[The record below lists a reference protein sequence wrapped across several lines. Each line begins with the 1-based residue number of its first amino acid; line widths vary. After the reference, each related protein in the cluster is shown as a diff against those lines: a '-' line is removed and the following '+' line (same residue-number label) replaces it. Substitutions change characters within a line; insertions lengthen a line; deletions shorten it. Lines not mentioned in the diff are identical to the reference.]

1 MSPNSALLSPPVSA
15 LLNNAS
21 LEGSGRMMFTTQSLK
36 DLVEFFKVLSD
47 ETRLKI
53 LQYLAHNN
61 ELHVRA
67 LCELLKQSQPAVSHH
82 LALLRMVGL
91 IECRRDGKHN
101 FYRVVTSRFREVQET
116 LTGSKSALALWS
128 KLFAE

>member
-1 MSPNSALLSPPVSA
+1 MVHNHTSDGAGRVTF
-15 LLNNAS
+15 NAQT
-21 LEGSGRMMFTTQSLK
+21 MK

-53 LQYLAHNN
+53 LQYLAHST

-101 FYRVVTSRFREVQET
+101 YYRLVPSRFREVQET
-116 LTGSKSALALWS
+116 LTGTKPALALWT
-128 KLFAE
+128 KLFVG

>member
-1 MSPNSALLSPPVSA
+1 MSPNSAIMSPVSGSPNSS
-15 LLNNAS
+15 NNEAIS
-21 LEGSGRMMFTTQSLK
+21 RVAFNAQALK

-53 LQYLAHNN
+53 LQYLANST

-101 FYRVVTSRFREVQET
+101 YYRLVPSRFREVQET
-116 LTGSKSALALWS
+116 LTGSKPALALWS
-128 KLFAE
+128 KLFAG

>member
-1 MSPNSALLSPPVSA
+1 VSA
-15 LLNNAS
+15 ITAVLPSVSGLLNTS
-21 LEGSGRMMFTTQSLK
+21 STEGTARVAYNNQELK

-53 LQYLAHNN
+53 LQYLANQS

-101 FYRVVTSRFREVQET
+101 YYHLVPSRFREVQET
-116 LTGSKSALALWS
+116 LTGSKPALALWAKFFTS
-128 KLFAE
+128 

>member
-1 MSPNSALLSPPVSA
+1 VSPTTAVLPSGSG
-15 LLNNAS
+15 LLNSTSA
-21 LEGSGRMMFTTQSLK
+21 EGSARVAYNAQALK

-53 LQYLAHNN
+53 LQYLANQT

-101 FYRVVTSRFREVQET
+101 YYRLVPSRFREVQET
-116 LTGSKSALALWS
+116 LTGTKPALALWA
-128 KLFAE
+128 KFFAS

>member
-1 MSPNSALLSPPVSA
+1 VSPNSTLLSPVSG
-15 LLNNAS
+15 LLNPAT
-21 LEGSGRMMFTTQSLK
+21 LEGTARVTFNAQALK

-53 LQYLAHNN
+53 LQYLAHNL

-67 LCELLKQSQPAVSHH
+67 LCDLLKQSQPAVSHH

-101 FYRVVTSRFREVQET
+101 FYRLVPNRFREVQET
-116 LTGSKSALALWS
+116 LTGSKPALALWS
-128 KLFAE
+128 KFFAS

>member
-1 MSPNSALLSPPVSA
+1 VSPNSAIMSPVSGSPNSS
-15 LLNNAS
+15 NNEAIS
-21 LEGSGRMMFTTQSLK
+21 RVAFNAQALK

-53 LQYLAHNN
+53 LQYLANST

-101 FYRVVTSRFREVQET
+101 YYRLVPSRFREVQET
-116 LTGSKSALALWS
+116 LTGSKPALALWS
-128 KLFAE
+128 KLFAG

>member
-1 MSPNSALLSPPVSA
+1 VSG
-15 LLNNAS
+15 LLNTS
-21 LEGSGRMMFTTQSLK
+21 TSEGTARVAYNNQELK

-53 LQYLAHNN
+53 LQYLANQS

-101 FYRVVTSRFREVQET
+101 YYHLVPNRFREVQEI
-116 LTGSKSALALWS
+116 LTGSKPASALWAR
-128 KLFAE
+128 LFTG

>member
-1 MSPNSALLSPPVSA
+1 MSAISAVLPVSG
-15 LLNNAS
+15 LLNSSNS
-21 LEGSGRMMFTTQSLK
+21 EGTARVAYNSQELK

-53 LQYLAHNN
+53 LQYLANQS

-101 FYRVVTSRFREVQET
+101 YYHLVPSRFREVQET
-116 LTGSKSALALWS
+116 LTGTKPALALWS
-128 KLFAE
+128 KLFAS

>member
-1 MSPNSALLSPPVSA
+1 MSPNSAFMSPVSGLQNSASHEGTTRVTFNAQA
-15 LLNNAS
+15 LK
-21 LEGSGRMMFTTQSLK
+21 E
-36 DLVEFFKVLSD
+36 LVEFFKVLSD

-53 LQYLAHNN
+53 LQYLAHTP

-101 FYRVVTSRFREVQET
+101 YYHLVPSRFREVQET
-116 LTGSKSALALWS
+116 LTGTKPALALWS
-128 KLFAE
+128 KLFAG

>member
-1 MSPNSALLSPPVSA
+1 VSPNSSVMPMVPSQSSDGA
-15 LLNNAS
+15 
-21 LEGSGRMMFTTQSLK
+21 GRVTFNSQTLK

-53 LQYLAHNN
+53 LQYLAHSQ

-101 FYRVVTSRFREVQET
+101 YYHLVPSRFREVQET
-116 LTGSKSALALWS
+116 LTGSKPALALWS
-128 KLFAE
+128 KLFAG

>member
-1 MSPNSALLSPPVSA
+1 MSPNSAFLSPVSG
-15 LLNNAS
+15 LSNNAS
-21 LEGSGRMMFTTQSLK
+21 TEGTTRVTFNSQALK

-53 LQYLAHNN
+53 LQYLAHTP

-101 FYRVVTSRFREVQET
+101 YYRLVPSRFREVQET
-116 LTGSKSALALWS
+116 LTGSKPALALWS
-128 KLFAE
+128 KLFAG

>member
-1 MSPNSALLSPPVSA
+1 MSPNSTAISSGPSQLSSA
-15 LLNNAS
+15 SSETA
-21 LEGSGRMMFTTQSLK
+21 GRVTFNPQALK

-53 LQYLAHNN
+53 LQYLANSP

-67 LCELLKQSQPAVSHH
+67 LCDLLKQSQPAVSHH

-91 IECRRDGKHN
+91 IEYRRDGKQN
-101 FYRVVTSRFREVQET
+101 YYRLVPSRFREVQDT

-128 KLFAE
+128 KLFVG

>member
-1 MSPNSALLSPPVSA
+1 MTPNSAIASPSLSTANHDGVVRVPF
-15 LLNNAS
+15 NAQT
-21 LEGSGRMMFTTQSLK
+21 MK

-53 LQYLAHNN
+53 LQYLANST

-67 LCELLKQSQPAVSHH
+67 LCDLLKQSQPAVSHH

-101 FYRVVTSRFREVQET
+101 YYHLVPSRFREIQET
-116 LTGSKSALALWS
+116 LTGSKPALALWS
-128 KLFAE
+128 KLFAD

>member
-1 MSPNSALLSPPVSA
+1 VSA
-15 LLNNAS
+15 ITAVLPVTGLLNPIIPEGKASVTFNA
-21 LEGSGRMMFTTQSLK
+21 QALK

-53 LQYLAHNN
+53 LQYLAHSP

-101 FYRVVTSRFREVQET
+101 YYRLVPSRFREVQET
-116 LTGSKSALALWS
+116 LTGSKPALALWS
-128 KLFAE
+128 KLFAS